1 MHHHIAL
8 IGKSRSGKDT
18 VAEILT
24 ERASYTRLAFA
35 DRLKEAAL
43 RANPW
48 ITYNDP
54 PCGIGAMRLAEVVDR
69 IGWERAKD
77 EYPEVRRFLQDFGQA
92 MREIDDMVWVR
103 PVADQVRQGTRLN
116 MPCVVSD
123 VRYANEVTELQALG
137 AVTVRVTRPGA
148 GLQGDAGAHSSET
161 ELDDMET
168 DITIDNNGTLAQ
180 LYATVASRLV
190 PALSER

>member
-35 DRLKEAAL
+35 DRLKKAAL
-43 RANPW
+43 QVDPIVYHDCRVGYRTLADIVRA
-48 ITYNDP
+48 
-54 PCGIGAMRLAEVVDR
+54 E
-69 IGWERAKD
+69 GWERAKD
-77 EYPEVRRFLQDFGQA
+77 GLPEVRRFLQDFGQA